1 MFDSLSSLAE
11 LDGVIVVARAIL
23 MATVGL
29 LVAAL
34 AARGAYKVAF
44 KHFSAHHSTMIRRL
58 VYWLILGLFAA
69 SALRQLG
76 FSLSVLL
83 GAAGVLSVAIGFAS
97 QTSASNLISGLF
109 LVGERPFEL
118 GDIIR
123 VGTTTGEVLSID
135 LLSVKL
141 RTFDNLFVRIP
152 NESLIK
158 TEMTNL
164 TRFPI
169 RRFDLLIGVA
179 YREDIGRVRDV
190 LLAVADKNPLCLD
203 DPAPLFIFTGFGD
216 SALNIQFSVWAK
228 RESFLELRNSLQQAV
243 KEAFD
248 AEGIEIPFPHR
259 TLYAGSE
266 TEPFPVRVVAETPAR
281 DAPTEGPEESRPG

>member
-1 MFDSLSSLAE
+1 MENWLQTLSQYEQLMPI
-11 LDGVIVVARAIL
+11 LRA
-23 MATVGL
+23 TL
-29 LVAAL
+29 LVAFGFVAAGLL
-34 AARGAYKVAF
+34 ARVMRRVMTGHFTPHHVTLF
-44 KHFSAHHSTMIRRL
+44 KRL
-58 VYWLILGLFAA
+58 VYWLVLALFIA

-109 LVGERPFEL
+109 LVGEKPFQL

-123 VGTTTGEVLSID
+123 VGNTTGEVLSVD

-179 YREDIGRVRDV
+179 YREDIGRVREV
-190 LLAVADKNPLCLD
+190 LLEVANQNPLCLD
-203 DPAPLFIFTGFGD
+203 EPAAMFLFTGFGD
-216 SALNIQFSVWAK
+216 SSLNIQFSVWAT
-228 RESFLELRNSLQQAV
+228 RENFRDFRNSLQEDV
-243 KEAFD
+243 KRAFD
-248 AEGIEIPFPHR
+248 AAGIEIPFPHR

-266 TEPFPVRVVAETPAR
+266 TEPFPVRVVAEGVVTEAASEKR
-281 DAPTEGPEESRPG
+281 DLT